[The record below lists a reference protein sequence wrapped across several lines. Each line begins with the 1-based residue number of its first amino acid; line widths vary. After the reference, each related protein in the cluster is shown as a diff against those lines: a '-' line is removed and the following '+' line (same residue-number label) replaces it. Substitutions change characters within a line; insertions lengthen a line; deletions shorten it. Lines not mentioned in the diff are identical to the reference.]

1 MNIESLKHQLQAK
14 ERELLADVKRLG
26 EEARESGGGEVR
38 DPSDD
43 ATTSQ
48 GVSESLQEDTLASQT
63 LIEVQ
68 DALQR
73 IDDGTYGKCLT
84 CGRQIEEARLKAI
97 PWARYCLNDQEQFDK
112 AAHVAQG
119 GSTL

>member
-1 MNIESLKHQLQAK
+1 
-14 ERELLADVKRLG
+14 
-26 EEARESGGGEVR
+26 
-38 DPSDD
+38 
-43 ATTSQ
+43 
-48 GVSESLQEDTLASQT
+48 
-63 LIEVQ
+63 VQ